1 MVARASRTADD
12 ASQEQPAPSSV
23 MDLALRRTVFFDGE
37 NRPDDYEVRYE
48 GQTVGRIYRMNNTG
62 LELWR

>member
-37 NRPDDYEVRYE
+37 NRPDD
-48 GQTVGRIYRMNNTG
+48 
-62 LELWR
+62 